1 MPSKKPEIRNQKPET
16 HQTLR
21 RRNTT
26 DHLPHFH
33 TQNTGTG
40 QQPSPAHYELRYRE
54 DKLLLKLEMAK
65 PGSPEAKA
73 IEDEL
78 SMYRQLE
85 AQQNYIMSNRQQSI
99 SQMKA
104 SLTSSYAQRLGFQG
118 TRETKKQTFR
128 LYVLMQ

>member
-1 MPSKKPEIRNQKPET
+1 
-16 HQTLR
+16 
-21 RRNTT
+21 
-26 DHLPHFH
+26 
-33 TQNTGTG
+33 
-40 QQPSPAHYELRYRE
+40 
-54 DKLLLKLEMAK
+54 MAK

-104 SLTSSYAQRLGFQG
+104 SLYSWLWGNAFWHDASAVRAPKLT
-118 TRETKKQTFR
+118 
-128 LYVLMQ
+128 

>member
-1 MPSKKPEIRNQKPET
+1 MPRNQLSEIRNPPNSTEKEHSHRP
-16 HQTLR
+16 QT
-21 RRNTT
+21 T
-26 DHLPHFH
+26 FH
-33 TQNTGTG
+33 TFPHTTTTGTG
-40 QQPSPAHYELRYRE
+40 QPRLFYYELRHRE
-54 DKLLLKLEMAK
+54 DKLLLELEMAK

-104 SLTSSYAQRLGFQG
+104 S
-118 TRETKKQTFR
+118 
-128 LYVLMQ
+128 